1 MPNLKLQVS
10 RALSVTPSD
19 DTNIP
24 MPSLI
29 LQGTASSASPF
40 KLIDNTVDFIALGV
54 QVGDTVYANVLGA
67 MVTNVDSANVLT
79 LNLDII
85 SGGGDAYELY
95 SGTNMSGTIEP
106 SVLYVGQSGDL
117 SVVTAGGDNVTFV
130 NIPSGS
136 FLPIQVIRVLTST
149 TASKIIALW

>member
-10 RALSVTPSD
+10 RALPVTPSD

-29 LQGTASSASPF
+29 LSGTTSSASPF
-40 KLIDNTVDFIALGV
+40 KLIDSTVDFIALGV
-54 QVGDTVYANVLGA
+54 QVGDTVYANGLGA
-67 MVTNVDSANVLT
+67 MVTNVDSATVLT

-106 SVLYVGQSGDL
+106 CVLFVGVGGDL
-117 SVVTAGGDNVTFV
+117 SVVTAGGDTVNFV

-136 FLPIQVIRVLTST
+136 FLPIQVIKVLTST
-149 TASKIIALW
+149 TAFKIIALW